1 MEASTLPQARK
12 TRTTAGGKRDPAV
25 APLHR
30 TRKRRDREV
39 IDAAAQIFYERGYA
53 DASVQD
59 VADALGILKGSLY
72 HYIET
77 KEDLLFR
84 ILEELHD
91 DVQEILEEVA
101 AVEGLQPLERLG
113 LYVRRQVEFNVENLP
128 RVAVYYNDV
137 NRLSAERRSEILARR
152 KLHERFV
159 SDLIREAQERGV
171 ASAELDAKLLSNFIH
186 GAIIWTYQWA
196 RPSGR
201 VSREKIANTCAE
213 FVLRGVVGDAA

>member
-1 MEASTLPQARK
+1 V
-12 TRTTAGGKRDPAV
+12 V
-25 APLHR
+25 APLHPP
-30 TRKRRDREV
+30 RKRRDREV
-39 IDAAAQIFYERGYA
+39 VDAAAQIFYERGYA

-101 AVEGLQPLERLG
+101 AVDGLGPLERLS
-113 LYVRRQVEFNVENLP
+113 LYVRRQVEFNLENLP

-137 NRLSAERRSEILARR
+137 DRLSPGRRAEILGRR

-159 SDLIREAQERGV
+159 SDLIRLAQERGD
-171 ASAELDAKLLSNFIH
+171 AAADLDAKLLGNFIH
-186 GAIIWTYQWA
+186 GAFIWTYQWA
-196 RPSGR
+196 RPTGR
-201 VSREKIANTCAE
+201 VSREKIAKTCAA
-213 FVLRGVVGDAA
+213 FVINGVVGPGS

>member
-1 MEASTLPQARK
+1 MAAPTVVKVR
-12 TRTTAGGKRDPAV
+12 TRSGPKDGATV

-30 TRKRRDREV
+30 IRKRRDREV
-39 IDAAAQIFYERGYA
+39 VDVAAQIFYERGFA

-91 DVQEILEEVA
+91 DIQEILEEVA
-101 AVEGLQPLERLG
+101 AVEGLQPLERLA
-113 LYVRRQVEFNVENLP
+113 LYVRRQVEFNLENLP

-137 NRLSAERRSEILARR
+137 ERLSEERRVEILGRR

-159 SDLIREAQERGV
+159 TDLIREAQKRGA
-171 ASAELDAKLLSNFIH
+171 ASPDLDAKLLSNFIH
-186 GAIIWTYQWA
+186 GAVIWTYQWA
-196 RPSGR
+196 RPGGR
-201 VSREKIANTCAE
+201 HSRDKIANTCAE
-213 FVLRGVVGDAA
+213 FVLNGVVGRAA